1 MVILLSDGLPKQAHT
16 HSFDTALCRQFLCA
30 RCEVVVDICNHCD
43 RDNRYCPACS
53 PQARKESQTKAQS
66 RYRTSEMGKKVR
78 RLQAQRYRHVRKN
91 QKTEGHHSSLLPTS
105 VATPDTGVQAPL
117 PEPETSTPDC
127 RSEPSAHFPQSEF
140 SDLCSQ
146 KTLRSQV
153 SCDFCKQT
161 FNSFQ
166 RLRGQW
172 RHQKKNWIRLRSARA
187 GPTS

>member
-43 RDNRYCPACS
+43 RDNRYCPAC
-53 PQARKESQTKAQS
+53 
-66 RYRTSEMGKKVR
+66 TSEMGKKVR

-127 RSEPSAHFPQSEF
+127 RSEPGAHFPQSEF

-172 RHQKKNWIRLRSARA
+172 RHQLHDFF
-187 GPTS
+187 